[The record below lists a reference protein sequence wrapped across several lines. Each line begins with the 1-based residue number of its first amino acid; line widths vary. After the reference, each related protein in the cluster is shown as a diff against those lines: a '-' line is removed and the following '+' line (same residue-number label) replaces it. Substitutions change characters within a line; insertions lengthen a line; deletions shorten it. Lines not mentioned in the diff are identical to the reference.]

1 MQRVYERSAG
11 LKNSK
16 NARIWACALT
26 LCLLFAVTLRIM
38 IASFTLFRIART
50 PDFAFRVIAAANV
63 LFFASFLAVAL
74 FASTK
79 AHADDAAPVACV
91 GHNLLET
98 LPVATLA
105 KINAEAAA
113 TKNGEGRLWKI
124 EKAGLKPSYLFGT
137 MHMTDP
143 RVIDL
148 TPQAKTAYDGADTVV
163 IETTEILDEAKASQ
177 SLLAKPDLMMF
188 TDATTLSSLVDPK
201 DLPVFEKGMVDR
213 GMPLAAINK
222 MKPWMI
228 MGIVALPAC
237 EMARKNSGA
246 PFLDIKLAK
255 DAQSAGKK
263 IEGLETML
271 EQVTAINSLP
281 MKMSVQNLVET
292 IKLGSKVDDVME
304 TMIVLYTEG
313 KIGAIMPLAKN
324 IATDTKISDADYND
338 FEEKLINIRNQT
350 MATRA
355 DKILEQGNAFIAV
368 GAMHL
373 VGDKGL
379 VEKFRAAG
387 YTVTAAG
394 M

>member
-1 MQRVYERSAG
+1 
-11 LKNSK
+11 
-16 NARIWACALT
+16 
-26 LCLLFAVTLRIM
+26 M
-38 IASFTLFRIART
+38 IASFTLSRIARA
-50 PDFAFRVIAAANV
+50 PDFALRIIAAANV
-63 LFFASFLAVAL
+63 LFFVSFLAVAL

-79 AHADDAAPVACV
+79 ARAEDAAPVACV
-91 GHNLLET
+91 GHNLMET
-98 LPVATLA
+98 LPAETLA
-105 KINAEAAA
+105 KINAEGAA

-124 EKAGLKPSYLFGT
+124 EKAGLKSSYLFGT

-148 TPQAKTAYDGADTVV
+148 TPQAKTAYDSADTVV

-177 SLLAKPDLMMF
+177 ALLAKPDLMMF
-188 TDATTLSSLVDPK
+188 TDATTLSSLMDPQ
-201 DLPVFEKGMVDR
+201 DLPAFEKGMADR

-237 EMARKNSGA
+237 EMARKKSGA

-281 MKMSVQNLVET
+281 VKMSVQNLVET

-324 IATDTKISDADYND
+324 VATDTKISDADYND

-355 DKILEQGNAFIAV
+355 DKILAQGNAFIAV

>member
-1 MQRVYERSAG
+1 
-11 LKNSK
+11 
-16 NARIWACALT
+16 
-26 LCLLFAVTLRIM
+26 M
-38 IASFTLFRIART
+38 ITSFTLARIART
-50 PDFAFRVIAAANV
+50 PDFAFRVIAAANI
-63 LFFASFLAVAL
+63 LFFASFLIVAL
-74 FASTK
+74 LASTK
-79 AHADDAAPVACV
+79 VHAEDAAPVACV
-91 GHNLLET
+91 GHNLMET
-98 LPVATLA
+98 LPAETLA

-113 TKNGEGRLWKI
+113 TKNSEGRLWKI

-148 TPQAKTAYDGADTVV
+148 TPEAQTAYDGADTVV

-177 SLLAKPDLMMF
+177 ALLAKPDLMMF
-188 TDATTLSSLVDPK
+188 TDATTLTSLVDPK
-201 DLPVFEKGMVDR
+201 DLPAFEKGMAER

-237 EMARKNSGA
+237 EMARKKSGA

-255 DAQSAGKK
+255 DAESAGKK

-271 EQVTAINSLP
+271 EQVNAINSLP
-281 MKMSVQNLVET
+281 NEMSVKNLVET
-292 IKLGSKVDDVME
+292 IKLGSKIEDVME

-313 KIGAIMPLAKN
+313 KIGSIMPFAKYIVPDSN
-324 IATDTKISDADYND
+324 VNSADYDD

-355 DKILEQGNAFIAV
+355 DKILAQGSAFIAV

-387 YTVTAAG
+387 YTVTSAG